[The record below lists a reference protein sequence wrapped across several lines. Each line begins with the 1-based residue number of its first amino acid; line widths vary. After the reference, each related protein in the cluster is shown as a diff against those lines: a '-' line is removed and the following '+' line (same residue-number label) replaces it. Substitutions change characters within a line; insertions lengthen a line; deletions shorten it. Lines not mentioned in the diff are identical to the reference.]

1 MFIMFTAFLCY
12 ISNLFVT
19 IHIPLLGSL
28 RNKNLKLET
37 SLVWNIY
44 ERPLELAIKYINRT

>member
-12 ISNLFVT
+12 ICNLFVT

-37 SLVWNIY
+37 CLFGKDYVFI
-44 ERPLELAIKYINRT
+44 RRYINDFYLK